1 MNNDLL
7 APAQAIM
14 DWCDA
19 IFTDAAETLAEKQT
33 TDLQRIRRCAGA
45 FVALVEEQA
54 EAIARLR
61 AGEISRPLLHELR
74 NPLNCMIGYSDMI
87 LSGFDGDLPD
97 GMIGYV
103 QQIFEAAHRVNN
115 TLDGFVAAAQ
125 DDSSTG

>member
-14 DWCDA
+14 DWCDT
-19 IFTDAAETLAEKQT
+19 ILRDAAETLIEKQT
-33 TDLQRIRRCAGA
+33 TDLQRIHRCAGA
-45 FVALVEEQA
+45 FVALVGEKA

-103 QQIFEAAHRVNN
+103 QRIFEASHRINN

-125 DDSSTG
+125 GDSAIG